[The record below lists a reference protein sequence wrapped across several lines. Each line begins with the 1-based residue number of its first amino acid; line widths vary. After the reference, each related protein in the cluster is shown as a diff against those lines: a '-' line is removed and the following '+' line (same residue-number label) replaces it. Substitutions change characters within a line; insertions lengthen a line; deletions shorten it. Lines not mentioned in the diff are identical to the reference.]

1 MNYNVNVPANL
12 VLGGTA
18 RTVFTSAS
26 LQGIDIL
33 TGSTVSASGDS
44 LDSFVIVDSLQ
55 VVNGNPPVVDP
66 SGPFSTGSTVAF
78 RVNLGNDGGAPLHI
92 NSNTIL
98 RLVRTNS
105 TGSLTPV
112 GINLALSDTLLNPG
126 DTDNLLQFGDII
138 LSEPG
143 SFRVFVE
150 LEGTVYGRAYRQ
162 VYDTEQFISVGEQV
176 AINAINIVP
185 STTAPGETALLKVA
199 VGNSGAPV
207 SIDPSAV
214 LDFRYNDGTNEILP
228 VENLTRIDTLTMLP
242 SGVDTL
248 RWTFDIP
255 FDARTA
261 AAKVDVTLSFESGL
275 IMAGPQ
281 TGNFRISTGVQLEYV
296 AGSLT
301 PDPVIPGQNVQF
313 RARFINRG
321 SNTLVITPGSSY
333 ISFSDTQ
340 PLLYQAFV
348 SGNFSLNGAAGAV
361 PDTSEII
368 FKTVTLNTG
377 FEIGQFNADFRFVG
391 TQPNGDVTDTTLADA
406 ALVTTIAPANV
417 ILEAV
422 DVLPL
427 NVVPGQS
434 GVTVNYTLRNTG
446 SATASVNS
454 MSNRFSDAGGGD
466 ISSLWTQSGQ
476 SPELPQL
483 LPSGQSVQISRNFI
497 VSPNISAGPVAARAV
512 INYNDAAANRSYDQ
526 PAPNDTVNVIV
537 PARLFVSSL
546 ELVNVPNALQQRVN
560 YNQPY
565 QMDLA
570 LQNSGQDPVSSLV
583 LYLINDTS
591 GDTLTA
597 TPSDTIAPGAVFHY
611 LFDDVAGAISETR
624 AYRAVIGQALSLT
637 SGTQVQ
643 IGQPIDDDEDVIVQ
657 QPRALGLA
665 ASTSGGGSYSQGQ
678 EFTVSFSVID
688 TVGESGYG
696 SGAAQIQ
703 LPANLVLISGSAEL
717 PFSATSPGGS
727 WLVRAQDLSTNPP
740 DTISVVFSQL
750 PLDLNTGLPVGVTAD
765 SIGRV
770 TVSVDSAAL
779 ILSSLA
785 ILSPAGAQDSI
796 VSTGQS
802 FVISDTIRFAG
813 GFVDNSR
820 SASIGLP
827 PGFAVDGPLVYD
839 LTAAGNVAVVSWTVI
854 APAAVP
860 LTQPSLITFT
870 HRGVET
876 NTGSEIV
883 QQATLPIT
891 VVTRSRLS
899 LAASLLAP
907 TGAVDGIL
915 STYQYFDLRI
925 AVNNLGTAGTMPDS
939 LNEVQVELPAG
950 FSSSANL
957 TRPIATGGVDTVRI
971 RAPQAAQGPDVLTV
985 RLVSAAPDINSN
997 TPALV
1002 TDSLRQIANLNTVRR
1017 ASLDVDVVASGTYST
1032 GQQNVPVNVSVRNTG
1047 QAAVVPDSVG
1057 VELTIDNAFFS
1068 FSGGP
1073 AGSKDTLYLPFVNN
1087 LASGVFNLDVLS
1099 NVGSSDISA
1108 AILPG
1113 TPGAALLQDANN
1125 NYPDTLVFIAD
1136 TVATQTLMVDSAAQI
1151 LATEVILSPAGAQD
1165 SVVSTGQMVVISD
1178 TIRFFGGFNSGG
1190 RSAQIT
1196 LPTGFSMEGPSEYVL
1211 PGDTGV
1217 AVVTWTVIVPATVPQ
1232 TQPSVI
1238 TFTHRGTETNT
1249 GSEIVHQA
1257 TLPLTVVTR
1266 SRLNMTASIL
1276 TPAGA
1281 VDGILSTYQYFDLRI
1296 AVNNLGTAGTMPDS
1310 LNEVQVELP
1319 PGFTSPDTLIRSIA
1333 TGGVDTVRVRAP
1345 QAAQGPNVLSVRFLS
1360 SAPDINSNT
1369 PALVVDSL
1377 RQIANLN
1384 TVRRASLDVDVAA
1397 SGTYSTGQ
1405 QNVPVNVSVRN
1416 TGQAA
1421 VVPDSVGVELTIDN
1435 AFFSFSGGPAGSKD
1449 TLYLPFV
1456 NNLASGVF
1464 NLDVLS
1470 NVGSSDISAAILP
1483 GTPGAA
1489 LLQDA
1494 NNNYPDTLVFIAD
1507 TVATQTLMVDSAARI
1522 LSNQEILTPA
1532 GAQDSVVSTGQT
1544 VVISDTIRFFGG
1556 FNSIGRNAQ
1565 IALPAGFSLDG
1576 PAEYIL
1582 PGDTGTVVVS
1592 WTVIVPATV
1601 PQTLPALIT
1610 FTHSGIE
1617 TNTGDEIVEQT
1628 TLPLQVVTRARL
1640 SLAASIL
1647 APSGA
1652 FDGTLSTYQYFDLR
1666 IAVNNLGAAG
1676 TMPDSLNEVQVEL
1689 PPGFTSP
1696 DTMIR
1701 AIATGGVD
1709 TVRIRAP
1716 QTARG
1721 PDVLT
1726 VRFLSSAPD
1735 INSNTPALV
1744 VDSLRQIANLN
1755 TVRRA
1760 SLDVDVAS
1768 AAFFSTGQQNVPV
1781 NVSVRNT
1788 GQAAVVPDTIGVEL
1802 TIVDTLFAFTNGQPG
1817 SKDTLYLPL
1826 VNNLA
1831 SGVFHLDALA
1841 NTGSSDISAAIL
1853 PGTPGAAL
1861 LQDANNNYPDTL
1873 VFIADSIA
1881 TQTVTID
1888 SAARIISELTILS
1901 PAGAR
1906 DSVVSTGQSFVI
1918 SDTIIFAGGF
1928 NSDGRSAQITLPAGF
1943 SLEGP
1948 AQFILPGDTATAV
1961 VSWTVNVPASVPQT
1975 LPANISVIHRGVET
1989 NTGDEIVNQTTLP
2002 ITVVTRARLS
2012 LAASI
2017 LAPSGA
2023 TDATLSTFQFFD
2035 VRLAVNNLGVAGT
2048 MPDSLNEVQVELPAG
2063 FSSPDNLTRL
2073 IATGGVDTVRIRAPQ
2088 AAQGPD
2094 VLRLRLVSAAPDSN
2108 SNTPAQVA
2116 DSLREIANLNTV
2128 SRASLSIGLDAGSLF
2143 AAGQTNVPVN
2153 VQVQNSGQAQV
2164 VPGSVGIELTIND
2177 TLFNFT
2183 NGQPGA
2189 RDTLYLPLVNNL
2201 ASGVFRLDVL
2211 DSITTSSIRA
2221 AIIPATA
2228 AGLPLQDANNNYP
2241 DTLVFIA
2248 DTSIAQAVEI
2258 QDGGGIVIDSFQV
2271 RVRDQVA
2278 EDDTLSNG
2286 QDFTLRAFIAFSSN
2300 IAPDGRFARI
2310 SLPLGFTTST
2320 DSVEQAVQDNIAVV
2334 DWRISINPSI
2344 LEDLLNPVGGEP
2356 SAGKPASGGRISAA
2370 ASKLSRGETS
2380 ERQDLGGVLES
2391 LVTQEFQL
2399 DVEARGVSA
2408 IDTTRDITASESQ
2421 TLWVEE
2427 RAEMAVNALIA
2438 DPPGAR
2444 LGVLSTT
2451 LPFDLNVWVDK
2462 LGDAG
2467 LIAGDSNYVSL
2478 RVPSGFRIDAP
2489 GVLPGDS
2496 ILPKLALGTGPA
2508 AAREVRV
2515 YAPDNA
2521 PAGGTPPRLRVR
2533 LDSTAR
2539 DNNTL
2544 APAFIGEAL
2553 ETIGVT
2559 VEKRATLRIDN
2570 LQAGSST
2577 LGSNQPFVLSGV
2589 IANVGKADVEPGDSV
2604 SVELSFDPTR
2614 FQLQAGQ
2621 SARKR
2626 VKLVNKQAPVS
2637 WNMQTGPELGDFDLL
2652 ATIIDSLSYD
2662 EHGFDSIAVYTEKSS
2677 DTVTVTIADVGNATI
2692 VSALLYNQNGGNDTL
2707 TVSTEQTVQ
2716 VALKAAFT
2724 GAFTNRTATLL
2735 LPSIFPT
2742 TALTDSIPAATD
2754 SVTWSIQIPDTVT
2767 AQLDSMKV
2775 LIQATSQ
2782 INPAITRRD
2791 SAMLYFTIQ
2800 ERATLLVN
2808 SQISAGAVGNTISQG
2823 QSFTVEAVVS
2833 NLGGAGV
2840 LANPSGELTLEL
2852 GNGLELGDGE
2862 VAVKAFQVNQ
2872 PVSWNVD
2879 ASQNAVVAGIVRQI
2893 QDVTAQKAAFAKRGV
2908 AVRIGEEPLPGKQT
2922 PQGPLGSTTARK
2934 NERQELDETLNG
2946 LYAQLNSLVENTYL
2960 RSYVSRRPLDAN
2972 SLRPARLAVPCGCDS
2987 IAVTIAEAPFLEVT
3001 AISAPTVLSTE
3012 QLAEVRVTVE
3022 APINV
3027 VERKA
3032 VIFEIPAGI
3041 EADSVQA
3048 FNQDTTVSWTIQAV
3062 SPASGLIRI
3071 AVEGRDQNSTPEN
3084 PLFVRDTIETA
3095 ITVESKALLQLSTG
3109 SRQISVERND
3119 TLTIQATVRNLG
3131 QAGVVGDGSLRI
3143 DLGAAD
3149 TYILLDAD
3157 TVKTFSLA
3165 GGGPATVSWRV
3176 QAPNF
3181 DFNSVFEVSFVDKP
3195 TDVNSGK
3202 IAAVENSSLF
3212 YDVNMVASELRVA
3225 RLDEVVT
3232 ERSYVQGQTGIAV
3245 IGLAFSN
3252 ENTTDAIL
3260 INNFGIEIVEGP
3272 ENTPVSDPD
3281 NLLKRIEVVGYD
3293 YHFLGSGTPGVLGA
3307 VEIDAAGSGSFTIGF
3322 TAPDTVRS
3330 EETSRLILRIDLT
3343 DQNVNRNFSIRIT
3356 RVEAVG
3362 LFAGNRAQVLDASDV
3377 PIGQSLGFQSLAI
3390 TILSADAEE
3399 VFRNYPN
3406 PFGID
3411 TQIPGAARGETRFSF
3426 FMENDGDVSLSI
3438 YTLLGRLVWSTEAQ
3452 NLPSGLHDRTISW
3465 NGLNG
3470 MGDRVVNGV
3479 YIAVLKIRYNTG
3491 STKTL
3496 QTKVAYIK

>member
-1 MNYNVNVPANL
+1 M
-12 VLGGTA
+12 
-18 RTVFTSAS
+18 
-26 LQGIDIL
+26 
-33 TGSTVSASGDS
+33 
-44 LDSFVIVDSLQ
+44 
-55 VVNGNPPVVDP
+55 
-66 SGPFSTGSTVAF
+66 
-78 RVNLGNDGGAPLHI
+78 
-92 NSNTIL
+92 
-98 RLVRTNS
+98 
-105 TGSLTPV
+105 
-112 GINLALSDTLLNPG
+112 
-126 DTDNLLQFGDII
+126 
-138 LSEPG
+138 
-143 SFRVFVE
+143 
-150 LEGTVYGRAYRQ
+150 
-162 VYDTEQFISVGEQV
+162 
-176 AINAINIVP
+176 
-185 STTAPGETALLKVA
+185 
-199 VGNSGAPV
+199 
-207 SIDPSAV
+207 
-214 LDFRYNDGTNEILP
+214 
-228 VENLTRIDTLTMLP
+228 
-242 SGVDTL
+242 
-248 RWTFDIP
+248 
-255 FDARTA
+255 
-261 AAKVDVTLSFESGL
+261 
-275 IMAGPQ
+275 
-281 TGNFRISTGVQLEYV
+281 
-296 AGSLT
+296 
-301 PDPVIPGQNVQF
+301 
-313 RARFINRG
+313 
-321 SNTLVITPGSSY
+321 
-333 ISFSDTQ
+333 
-340 PLLYQAFV
+340 
-348 SGNFSLNGAAGAV
+348 
-361 PDTSEII
+361 
-368 FKTVTLNTG
+368 
-377 FEIGQFNADFRFVG
+377 
-391 TQPNGDVTDTTLADA
+391 
-406 ALVTTIAPANV
+406 
-417 ILEAV
+417 
-422 DVLPL
+422 
-427 NVVPGQS
+427 
-434 GVTVNYTLRNTG
+434 
-446 SATASVNS
+446 
-454 MSNRFSDAGGGD
+454 
-466 ISSLWTQSGQ
+466 
-476 SPELPQL
+476 
-483 LPSGQSVQISRNFI
+483 
-497 VSPNISAGPVAARAV
+497 
-512 INYNDAAANRSYDQ
+512 
-526 PAPNDTVNVIV
+526 
-537 PARLFVSSL
+537 
-546 ELVNVPNALQQRVN
+546 
-560 YNQPY
+560 
-565 QMDLA
+565 
-570 LQNSGQDPVSSLV
+570 
-583 LYLINDTS
+583 
-591 GDTLTA
+591 
-597 TPSDTIAPGAVFHY
+597 
-611 LFDDVAGAISETR
+611 
-624 AYRAVIGQALSLT
+624 
-637 SGTQVQ
+637 
-643 IGQPIDDDEDVIVQ
+643 
-657 QPRALGLA
+657 
-665 ASTSGGGSYSQGQ
+665 
-678 EFTVSFSVID
+678 
-688 TVGESGYG
+688 
-696 SGAAQIQ
+696 
-703 LPANLVLISGSAEL
+703 
-717 PFSATSPGGS
+717 
-727 WLVRAQDLSTNPP
+727 
-740 DTISVVFSQL
+740 
-750 PLDLNTGLPVGVTAD
+750 
-765 SIGRV
+765 
-770 TVSVDSAAL
+770 
-779 ILSSLA
+779 
-785 ILSPAGAQDSI
+785 
-796 VSTGQS
+796 
-802 FVISDTIRFAG
+802 
-813 GFVDNSR
+813 
-820 SASIGLP
+820 
-827 PGFAVDGPLVYD
+827 
-839 LTAAGNVAVVSWTVI
+839 
-854 APAAVP
+854 
-860 LTQPSLITFT
+860 
-870 HRGVET
+870 
-876 NTGSEIV
+876 
-883 QQATLPIT
+883 
-891 VVTRSRLS
+891 
-899 LAASLLAP
+899 
-907 TGAVDGIL
+907 
-915 STYQYFDLRI
+915 
-925 AVNNLGTAGTMPDS
+925 
-939 LNEVQVELPAG
+939 
-950 FSSSANL
+950 
-957 TRPIATGGVDTVRI
+957 
-971 RAPQAAQGPDVLTV
+971 
-985 RLVSAAPDINSN
+985 
-997 TPALV
+997 
-1002 TDSLRQIANLNTVRR
+1002 
-1017 ASLDVDVVASGTYST
+1017 
-1032 GQQNVPVNVSVRNTG
+1032 
-1047 QAAVVPDSVG
+1047 
-1057 VELTIDNAFFS
+1057 
-1068 FSGGP
+1068 
-1073 AGSKDTLYLPFVNN
+1073 
-1087 LASGVFNLDVLS
+1087 
-1099 NVGSSDISA
+1099 
-1108 AILPG
+1108 
-1113 TPGAALLQDANN
+1113 
-1125 NYPDTLVFIAD
+1125 
-1136 TVATQTLMVDSAAQI
+1136 
-1151 LATEVILSPAGAQD
+1151 
-1165 SVVSTGQMVVISD
+1165 
-1178 TIRFFGGFNSGG
+1178 
-1190 RSAQIT
+1190 
-1196 LPTGFSMEGPSEYVL
+1196 
-1211 PGDTGV
+1211 
-1217 AVVTWTVIVPATVPQ
+1217 
-1232 TQPSVI
+1232 
-1238 TFTHRGTETNT
+1238 
-1249 GSEIVHQA
+1249 
-1257 TLPLTVVTR
+1257 
-1266 SRLNMTASIL
+1266 
-1276 TPAGA
+1276 
-1281 VDGILSTYQYFDLRI
+1281 
-1296 AVNNLGTAGTMPDS
+1296 
-1310 LNEVQVELP
+1310 
-1319 PGFTSPDTLIRSIA
+1319 
-1333 TGGVDTVRVRAP
+1333 
-1345 QAAQGPNVLSVRFLS
+1345 
-1360 SAPDINSNT
+1360 
-1369 PALVVDSL
+1369 
-1377 RQIANLN
+1377 
-1384 TVRRASLDVDVAA
+1384 
-1397 SGTYSTGQ
+1397 
-1405 QNVPVNVSVRN
+1405 
-1416 TGQAA
+1416 
-1421 VVPDSVGVELTIDN
+1421 
-1435 AFFSFSGGPAGSKD
+1435 
-1449 TLYLPFV
+1449 
-1456 NNLASGVF
+1456 
-1464 NLDVLS
+1464 
-1470 NVGSSDISAAILP
+1470 
-1483 GTPGAA
+1483 
-1489 LLQDA
+1489 
-1494 NNNYPDTLVFIAD
+1494 FIAD

-1928 NSDGRSAQITLPAGF
+1928 NSNGRSAQITLPAGF

-2002 ITVVTRARLS
+2002 VTVVTRTRLS

-2211 DSITTSSIRA
+2211 DSIATSSIRA

-2380 ERQDLGGVLES
+2380 ERPDLGGVLES

-2408 IDTTRDITASESQ
+2408 IDTTRNITASESQ

-2637 WNMQTGPELGDFDLL
+2637 WNMQTGPELGDFDLM

-2677 DTVTVTIADVGNATI
+2677 DTATVTIADVGNATI

-2987 IAVTIAEAPFLEVT
+2987 IAVTIAEAPFLEAT